1 MFKKKLNKKKRTKRK
16 NAIILL
22 LFEFEVETA
31 KDKIQR
37 NWTNAVTT
45 TRKREKKTETEPK
58 QTKASIYGKK
68 ILINFKNCN
77 YNYHNITNKQTN
89 KNNVLIEI
97 SEQTKKSISLPFI
110 HFCLFITFASFFCCC
125 CCCWCC
131 CYCCCCWIF

>member
-77 YNYHNITNKQTN
+77 YNYHNITNKQT
-89 KNNVLIEI
+89 K
-97 SEQTKKSISLPFI
+97 T
-110 HFCLFITFASFFCCC
+110 TF
-125 CCCWCC
+125 
-131 CYCCCCWIF
+131 